1 MSGNMKSNHL
11 QVRFSLNLVS
21 LTLILLLVCFQ
32 VAVQLEA
39 SPDFLTAPVEK
50 EQKSHCICLNER
62 HNVSWVVTP
71 KSLGEPGVPEDQ
83 ESQWKPC
90 SLSQTKTP
98 PRQEDWFSLTCI
110 PECQTLPGL
119 LVHTFRP
126 TLRRLRQGQPWV
138 QGQPGSIRSSRPVR
152 VHSWVQGQSGPI
164 MSSRPVFLTSQI

>member
-11 QVRFSLNLVS
+11 QVCFSLNLVS

-39 SPDFLTAPVEK
+39 SPDFLTAPMEK

-90 SLSQTKTP
+90 SFSQTKTP
-98 PRQEDWFSLTCI
+98 QAG
-110 PECQTLPGL
+110 GL
-119 LVHTFRP
+119 IFFDLH
-126 TLRRLRQGQPWV
+126 
-138 QGQPGSIRSSRPVR
+138 SRMPNTGR
-152 VHSWVQGQSGPI
+152 FTGAHLQANP
-164 MSSRPVFLTSQI
+164 